1 MLTYDGNIASI
12 VRRAVCTHY
21 RAPDEDPGI
30 SELKIG
36 IGDLYRRDPWAP
48 DVYPDYAAPIAR
60 AAGDGLEVVAAVFG
74 FWPKF
79 MQPERVDENGRKK
92 KKLDTMNARAE
103 TVGSSRL
110 YGNAWRNGQRC
121 LIPVRWIFEPCYET
135 GRNVWQ
141 RIGVDGWQPYCVAGI
156 WRRYE
161 GDDGRERVGM
171 AMLTVNADTHPLFA
185 RMHRPG
191 EEKRGV
197 VMLRRDDYDEWL
209 HVRDIEAARRMLN
222 LLPAA
227 DMMAEPDQA
236 SPART

>member
-1 MLTYDGNIASI
+1 
-12 VRRAVCTHY
+12 
-21 RAPDEDPGI
+21 
-30 SELKIG
+30 
-36 IGDLYRRDPWAP
+36 
-48 DVYPDYAAPIAR
+48 
-60 AAGDGLEVVAAVFG
+60 
-74 FWPKF
+74 
-79 MQPERVDENGRKK
+79 
-92 KKLDTMNARAE
+92 MNARAE

-156 WRRYE
+156 WWRYE

-185 RMHRPG
+185 RMHRTG

-209 HVRDIEAARRMLN
+209 HGRDIEAARRMLN

-227 DMMAEPDQA
+227 DMTAGSIRHRPHAPELSLFRHPSFDWTGRM
-236 SPART
+236 